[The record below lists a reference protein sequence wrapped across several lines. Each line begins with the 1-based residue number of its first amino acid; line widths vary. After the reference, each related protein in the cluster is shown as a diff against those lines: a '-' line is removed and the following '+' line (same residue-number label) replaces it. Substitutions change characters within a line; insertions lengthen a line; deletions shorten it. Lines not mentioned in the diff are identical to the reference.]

1 MQGAGNLGALDAS
14 QLYELEN
21 DMKKVL
27 AVAALALSATSLS
40 AAALTFGDLYGEPAE
55 ASLAERTIVVTPG
68 TKYVNVKRGE
78 IVKIVAGGKEFAWD
92 FDGIEQPFE
101 LAKIAPQG
109 AIDHSVRVNLQ
120 RSEIDGTL
128 GD

>member
-1 MQGAGNLGALDAS
+1 VMTPL
-14 QLYELEN
+14 
-21 DMKKVL
+21 V

-40 AAALTFGDLYGEPAE
+40 AAALTFGDLYGEAAE
-55 ASLAERTIVVTPG
+55 ASLAERTIVVTPS
-68 TKYVNVKRGE
+68 TKFVNVKHGE
-78 IVKIVAGGKEFAWD
+78 VVKIVAGGKEFAWE

-109 AIDHSVRVNLQ
+109 AIDHNVRVYIE
-120 RSEIDGTL
+120 RSEMDGGL

>member
-1 MQGAGNLGALDAS
+1 
-14 QLYELEN
+14 
-21 DMKKVL
+21 MKKVL
-27 AVAALALSATSLS
+27 AVAAFALSATSLS

-55 ASLAERTIVVTPG
+55 ASLAERTIVVTPS
-68 TKYVNVKRGE
+68 TKYVNVKHGE
-78 IVKIVAGGKEFAWD
+78 VVKIVAGGKEFAWD

-109 AIDHSVRVNLQ
+109 AIDHNVRVYIE
-120 RSEIDGTL
+120 RSEMDGGL

>member
-1 MQGAGNLGALDAS
+1 
-14 QLYELEN
+14 
-21 DMKKVL
+21 MKKLL

-40 AAALTFGDLYGEPAE
+40 ATALTFGDLYGEASEP
-55 ASLAERTIVVTPG
+55 SLADRTIVVTPN
-68 TKYVNVKRGE
+68 TKFVNVKHGE
-78 IVKIVAGGKEFAWD
+78 VVKIVAGGKEFAWE

-109 AIDHSVRVNLQ
+109 AIGQNVRVYIEP
-120 RSEIDGTL
+120 SDMDTGL

>member
-1 MQGAGNLGALDAS
+1 MQGADNPGALDAS

-55 ASLAERTIVVTPG
+55 AALADRTIVVTPG
-68 TKYVNVKRGE
+68 TKYVNVKHGE
-78 IVKIVAGGKEFAWD
+78 VVKIVAGGKEFTWH
-92 FDGIEQPFE
+92 FDGLLQPFE

-109 AIDHSVRVNLQ
+109 AIDHSVRVNLEPE
-120 RSEIDGTL
+120 SD
-128 GD
+128 